1 MKNNISNLVLNST
14 KFQRWKQRVEANGIV
29 IKKIEVLANISRGQI
44 NTALLDCLL
53 ITPEGTEIPRF
64 VFMGGDSVVIIPVLT
79 CCEDNEVYT
88 LMVNQRRI
96 VDGDYSTEFPAGTVD
111 LLQDDP
117 RAMACQ
123 ELREELSLTIS
134 HDELIPLTTDPVKE
148 HPSLADGRAYFF
160 YFTRKVPFSFLEE
173 MDGIKTGC
181 REDHEYISIKVV
193 KMSEVVNCRTP
204 SALIG
209 IKLLERALNRIF

>member
-1 MKNNISNLVLNST
+1 MVITRTPFRISFFGGGTDLPSWYKENGGAVLST
-14 KFQRWKQRVEANGIV
+14 TIDKYCYISGRRLPSFFDHKHRV
-29 IKKIEVLANISRGQI
+29 
-44 NTALLDCLL
+44 
-53 ITPEGTEIPRF
+53 
-64 VFMGGDSVVIIPVLT
+64 
-79 CCEDNEVYT
+79 VY
-88 LMVNQRRI
+88 
-96 VDGDYSTEFPAGTVD
+96 SK
-111 LLQDDP
+111 
-117 RAMACQ
+117 Q

-134 HDELIPLTTDPVKE
+134 HDELIPLITDPVKE
-148 HPSLADGRAYFF
+148 HPRLADVRAYFF

-209 IKLLERALNRIF
+209 VKLLERALNRIF